1 MGKNK
6 RRKFLVDKSTQWAIV
21 RQSLLH
27 WFYHSLLTVLFLLTL
42 TVLFGGGLRPWGET
56 WQALC
61 PLAISVYVSMLL
73 LLPIFIRDSF
83 KLSNRFAGPIYRI
96 RSTLREVTDGKP
108 YTPINLR
115 KGDFWSDLAQ
125 ELNAAIE
132 TLATRRTIAEEDL
145 ELAVDQSK
153 VSLRVAT
160 GSPGRHDEFTR
171 DDLHDAEAETV
182 GWREETGW
190 SRNS

>member
-1 MGKNK
+1 MAKNK
-6 RRKFLVDKSTQWAIV
+6 RRRYLVDRSTQWAIV

-42 TVLFGGGLRPWGET
+42 TVLFGGLRPWGET

-96 RSTLREVTDGKP
+96 RSTLHDVNEGKP
-108 YTPINLR
+108 YRHIELR
-115 KGDFWSDLAQ
+115 KGDFWQGLAQ
-125 ELNAAIE
+125 ELNAAVE
-132 TLATRRTIAEEDL
+132 TLAKRRAIAAEDF
-145 ELAVDQSK
+145 ELAVERSD
-153 VSLRVAT
+153 VSRRVAD
-160 GSPGRHDEFTR
+160 GGPDPHDEFAH
-171 DDLHDAEAETV
+171 DDFHDAEADPV
-182 GWREETGW
+182 GYHE
-190 SRNS
+190 

>member
-1 MGKNK
+1 MAKNK
-6 RRKFLVDKSTQWAIV
+6 RRKLLVDRSTQWAIV
-21 RQSLLH
+21 RQSLVH
-27 WFYHSLLTVLFLLTL
+27 WFYHSLLTVLFLLVL

-96 RSTLREVTDGKP
+96 RSTLRDVTDGKP
-108 YTPINLR
+108 YTPIELR
-115 KGDFWSDLAQ
+115 KGDFWSELAQ
-125 ELNAAIE
+125 ELNAAVE
-132 TLATRRTIAEEDL
+132 TLATRRTIEEEDF
-145 ELAVDQSK
+145 EPAADQSD
-153 VSLRVAT
+153 VSLRVVS
-160 GSPGRHDEFTR
+160 GCPGRHDEFAH
-171 DDLHDAEAETV
+171 DNLQDAEAETV
-182 GWREETGW
+182 GWRDEAGW